1 MTDTTTSGTKSFL
14 LACPNCGHA
23 FAAPLASPAPRP
35 SEALASP
42 RARRRPGLLDAVRW
56 ELTKLAA
63 QGRARWTLLICLLAP
78 ILIVL
83 VINAQQRP
91 PKDNLYGRFIH
102 ESGFAVSLL
111 VLGFAAQWLLP
122 LLTALVAGDIFA
134 SEDQH
139 GTWKT
144 VLTRSASRGQLFWAK
159 TITALGFATVVLL
172 VLTLSTVLSSV
183 LIVGHQDLT
192 GLTGQAIGSSTAG
205 RLVVLS
211 WLLALAPL
219 IGFTC
224 LAILLS
230 VRSRNP
236 AVGIAAPVVIGMVMQ
251 LAGSLGGIGALR
263 PLLLTTPFESWH
275 GLFAQDRFYAP
286 LETGL
291 VVSAAWSAAAL
302 AAAYLLLRRRD
313 ITGG

>member
-1 MTDTTTSGTKSFL
+1 MTSTSTTHTESFL
-14 LACPNCGHA
+14 LGCPNCGHT
-23 FAAPLASPAPRP
+23 FAAPLAQRQTAPAQPVK
-35 SEALASP
+35 
-42 RARRRPGLLDAVRW
+42 RRQPGLLDAVRW
-56 ELTKLAA
+56 ELSKLAA

-78 ILIVL
+78 IVIVAI
-83 VINAQQRP
+83 INAQQRP

-102 ESGFAVSLL
+102 ESGFAVALL

-159 TITALGFATVVLL
+159 TITALVFATTVLL
-172 VLTLSTVLSSV
+172 VLAVSTILSSV

-192 GLTGQAIGSSTAG
+192 GLTGQVISSGTAG
-205 RLVVLS
+205 RLVIAS
-211 WLLALAPL
+211 WALALAPL

-251 LAGSLGGIGALR
+251 LVGSLGSIGAIR
-263 PLLLTTPFESWH
+263 PLLLTTPFENWH
-275 GLFAQDRFYAP
+275 GLFAQDRFSGP
-286 LETGL
+286 LTTGL
-291 VVSAAWSAAAL
+291 VVCAVWSALAL
-302 AAAYLLLRRRD
+302 AGAFFTLRRRD